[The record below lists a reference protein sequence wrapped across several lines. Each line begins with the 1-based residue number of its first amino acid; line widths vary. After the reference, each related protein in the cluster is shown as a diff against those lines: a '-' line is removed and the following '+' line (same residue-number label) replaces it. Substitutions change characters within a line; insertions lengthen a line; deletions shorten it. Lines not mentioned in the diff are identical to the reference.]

1 MIAAAEKKLYDAAS
15 NGDVTAFQEVVEED
29 AYLLEEATFAWSRNV
44 LHIATMRGQAGIV
57 EEVLNMN
64 PQLARSL
71 DSQNSS
77 PLHIAAAKGNV
88 QITQKLLS
96 VAPQMCWSLD
106 CQNMNP
112 IHIAAIN
119 GHVEILEMLLRSD
132 YLPAMERVHRGQTVL
147 HLCVKHCQLEALKIL
162 VEKLG
167 DLVDAKD
174 EDGETILHW
183 AVRTNQLEIIR
194 YLVEGNKIKKLT
206 MNSMDKTARQILI
219 ESHRDPTDDYSEIKE
234 LFLRLSDESMHDMLP
249 KMSDMTMVVVVLI
262 ATMAFQAAVSPPGG
276 VWQDDSSTHKAGEAV
291 MASTHPKIY
300 KHFVRANTTAFVS
313 SIATIF
319 LLTTAFPSR
328 NSYFLTIAYY
338 AMWVSLASIAVSYGV
353 SVTVISPNTETQSGH
368 HIIRM
373 VVAVSL
379 TIYGMILVGSYIY
392 GFFSSRK
399 TIIQQWGVFRA
410 DPVGFMSSRFVRWR
424 NSQIENWNDLLQV
437 LMQAETSNE

>member
-1 MIAAAEKKLYDAAS
+1 MIGAAEKKLYDAAS

-29 AYLLEEATFAWSRNV
+29 AYLLEEATFACSRNL
-44 LHIATMRGQAGIV
+44 LHIATMRGQARIV
-57 EEVLNMN
+57 EEVLNIN

-88 QITQKLLS
+88 DITQKLLS
-96 VAPQMCWSLD
+96 VAPQMCWKLD

-112 IHIAAIN
+112 IHIAAMN
-119 GHVEILEMLLRSD
+119 GHVEVLKELLQTNC
-132 YLPAMERVHRGQTVL
+132 LPAMERVHRGQTVL

-183 AVRTNQLEIIR
+183 AVRTRHFEIIR
-194 YLVEGNKIKKLT
+194 YLVEGNKMKKLT
-206 MNSMDKTARQILI
+206 MNSMDKTEWQILI
-219 ESHRDPTDDYSEIKE
+219 ESHRDTTDDYSEIEE
-234 LFLRLSDESMHDMLP
+234 LLLRLWDGSMIKVLP
-249 KMSDMTMVVVVLI
+249 KMSDVTMVVVVLI

-313 SIATIF
+313 SIVTIF
-319 LLTTAFPSR
+319 LLTTSLASR
-328 NSYFLTIAYY
+328 SIYFLIIPYY
-338 AMWVSLASIAVSYGV
+338 TMWASLASIAVSYGV
-353 SVTVISPNTETQSGH
+353 SVTVISPNTQTQSGH

-373 VVAVSL
+373 VVVVSL
-379 TIYGMILVGSYIY
+379 TIYGMI
-392 GFFSSRK
+392 
-399 TIIQQWGVFRA
+399 
-410 DPVGFMSSRFVRWR
+410 PVGFCIYECTPRGRP
-424 NSQIENWNDLLQV
+424 
-437 LMQAETSNE
+437 